1 MTLPKNMG
9 SVDRAIRVLVAVLIA
24 VLYFTH
30 VITGVAAI
38 ILGVLAVIFV
48 LTSVVGFC
56 PLYLLFRFSTRKE

>member
-38 ILGVLAVIFV
+38 ILGVLGVICV